1 MGVGWR
7 REKGGKGEDARLAR
21 EVLWGWVD
29 SKRKEPTMKM
39 TEKSKRIEKEIKERI
54 PRRYVEPDPAK
65 RIHVEGKNYEALKA
79 VPEQRRGDITAV
91 ELWFAEDIAGCM
103 EHVVR
108 LPNLRYL
115 RFFDCYMGDR
125 SGIEAYRG
133 IGELKNLD
141 TLDIRDSKPI
151 DAATFKEIASLPRL
165 RSLIICL
172 QRGVEVSALGELA
185 GCKALEYLKLGL
197 DGPEVFAEDL
207 AFLPQMERLRWLVL
221 DWCDRIDVTA
231 LAFPKSL
238 EAFTPPS
245 YGYRAAKK
253 VVPDGCVVL
262 KSGIIHGSMRNR
274 FVPPQRK
281 EEEALRRKAAREAA
295 RIVPR
300 ALGKVEAAVQALAE
314 NLPVVGY
321 RDEGLEGA
329 LQKLEAFC
337 KKAAAKKKDGGQGG
351 LL

>member
-1 MGVGWR
+1 
-7 REKGGKGEDARLAR
+7 
-21 EVLWGWVD
+21 
-29 SKRKEPTMKM
+29 MKM
-39 TEKSKRIEKEIKERI
+39 TENDVKIMKEIEERI
-54 PRRYVEPDPAK
+54 PRRYEEADPAK
-65 RIHVEGKNYEALKA
+65 WIRVEGKDNEALKA
-79 VPEQRRGDITAV
+79 VPGQRRGDITAAD
-91 ELWFAEDIAGCM
+91 LWFAEDIAGCM

-115 RFFDCYMGDR
+115 RFFDCYMGER

-151 DAATFKEIASLPRL
+151 DAETFKEIACLPRL

-185 GCKALEYLKLGL
+185 GCKALEYLELGL
-197 DGPEVFAEDL
+197 EGPEVFAEDL
-207 AFLPQMERLRWLVL
+207 TFLPQMERLRWLVL

-245 YGYRAAKK
+245 YGYRDAKK

-262 KSGIIHGSMRNR
+262 KTGIIHGPMRNR
-274 FVPPQRK
+274 FVPSKRK
-281 EEEALRRKAAREAA
+281 EEEALKRKAAREAA

-329 LQKLEAFC
+329 LKELEAFC

>member
-1 MGVGWR
+1 MGR
-7 REKGGKGEDARLAR
+7 
-21 EVLWGWVD
+21 VD
-29 SKRKEPTMKM
+29 SKRKESTMKT
-39 TEKSKRIEKEIKERI
+39 TEKSKRMAKEIEERI
-54 PRRYVEPDPAK
+54 PRRYAEADPAK
-65 RIHVEGKNYEALKA
+65 WIRVEGKNYEALKA

-91 ELWFAEDIAGCM
+91 DLRFAEDIAGCM

-115 RFFDCYMGDR
+115 RFFDCYMGER
-125 SGIEAYRG
+125 TGIEVYRG

-141 TLDIRDSKPI
+141 TLEIRGSKPI
-151 DAATFKEIASLPRL
+151 DTETFKEIAGLPCL

-185 GCKALEYLKLGL
+185 GCKTLEYLELGL

-207 AFLPQMERLRWLVL
+207 AFLPQMERLRRLEL

-238 EAFTPPS
+238 EAFTPPN
-245 YGYRAAKK
+245 YGYRDAKK

-262 KSGIIHGSMRNR
+262 EPGIIHGPMRNR
-274 FVPPQRK
+274 FVPSKWK
-281 EEEALRRKAAREAA
+281 EEEAVRRKAVRAAA

-300 ALGKVEAAVQALAE
+300 ALGKVEAAIQVLAE

-321 RDEGLEGA
+321 RDERLEGA
-329 LQKLEAFC
+329 LKELEAFC
-337 KKAAAKKKDGGQGG
+337 KKAAAK
-351 LL
+351 